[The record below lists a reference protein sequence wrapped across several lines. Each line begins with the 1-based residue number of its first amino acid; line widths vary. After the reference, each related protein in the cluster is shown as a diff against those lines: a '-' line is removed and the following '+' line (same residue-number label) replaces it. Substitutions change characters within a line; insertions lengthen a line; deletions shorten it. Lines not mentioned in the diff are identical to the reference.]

1 MAAASYPLHFVESL
15 LNRSGLAIAFW
26 DADLRFVR
34 INERAAGPNMLAPEE
49 HVGRTFAEVVGPIVA
64 SAAEPR
70 LREVLRTGATRV
82 DVEISGEWPD
92 GSSRVYL
99 TTFFPVVGDGE
110 EIVGVGAFGL
120 ETTELR
126 LREAEAE
133 WRAAEYERALREY
146 TVLIRHRLATP
157 LTAIRGAA
165 LTLSSRRDL
174 PERERRALLD
184 LIVEQGALLERL
196 ALDPVTNAEEHELNP
211 QPERSL
217 DPTG

>member
-1 MAAASYPLHFVESL
+1 VESL

-26 DADLRFVR
+26 DAELRFVR
-34 INERAAGPNMLAPEE
+34 VNERAAGPNMLAPDE

-64 SAAEPR
+64 AAAEPR
-70 LREVLRTGATRV
+70 LREVLASGETRV
-82 DVEISGEWPD
+82 DVEIAGEWPD

-99 TTFFPVVGDGE
+99 TTFFPVVGADG

-133 WRAAEYERALREY
+133 WRAAEYERALRDY

-165 LTLSSRRDL
+165 LTLQRRDNL
-174 PERERRALLD
+174 PEQERRALLD
-184 LIVEQGALLERL
+184 LIAEQGALLEQL
-196 ALDPVTNAEEHELNP
+196 ALDPITQPEEHELNP
-211 QPERSL
+211 HPKR
-217 DPTG
+217 

>member
-1 MAAASYPLHFVESL
+1 MSAATYPLPFVESL

-26 DADLRFVR
+26 DAELRFVR
-34 INERAAGPNMLAPEE
+34 VNERAAGPNMLAPDE

-64 SAAEPR
+64 AAAEPR
-70 LREVLRTGATRV
+70 LREVLASGETRV
-82 DVEISGEWPD
+82 DVEIAGEWPD

-99 TTFFPVVGDGE
+99 TTFFPVVGADG

-133 WRAAEYERALREY
+133 WRAAEYERALRDY

-165 LTLSSRRDL
+165 LTLQRRDNL
-174 PERERRALLD
+174 PEQERRALLD
-184 LIVEQGALLERL
+184 LIAEQGALLEQL
-196 ALDPVTNAEEHELNP
+196 ALDPITQPEEHELNP
-211 QPERSL
+211 HPKR
-217 DPTG
+217 

>member
-1 MAAASYPLHFVESL
+1 MSAPAYPLHFVESL

-34 INERAAGPNMLAPEE
+34 INERAAGPNMLSPDE
-49 HVGRTFAEVVGPIVA
+49 HVGRTFAEVVGPLVA
-64 SAAEPR
+64 AAAEPR
-70 LREVLRTGATRV
+70 LREVLASGETRV
-82 DVEISGEWPD
+82 DVEIAGEWPD

-99 TTFFPVVGDGE
+99 TTFFPVVDDGG

-133 WRAAEYERALREY
+133 WRAAEYERALRDY

-165 LTLSSRRDL
+165 LTLSSRDDL

-184 LIVEQGALLERL
+184 LIAEQGALLERL
-196 ALDPVTNAEEHELNP
+196 ALDPITQPEEHELNP
-211 QPERSL
+211 HPKR
-217 DPTG
+217 